1 MRIAACWFW
10 ARGNGSNEDDDC
22 PCTTEWPR
30 SCLGELFFWWGPGKN
45 WKRTDCHVPARF
57 GSIAKDSRNLGREG
71 GWGFSNRVNFYF
83 ACFFLLSFWCFS
95 FARRSIFF
103 AEEINVGVCVC
114 ACLSGFYPSGWVLPA
129 QDKTRI
135 RRSGVYLIG
144 MVPINLTMCCW
155 FLGFWVGFC
164 FCLTKAKQLFN

>member
-10 ARGNGSNEDDDC
+10 ARGNGFNEDDDC

-30 SCLGELFFWWGPGKN
+30 SCLGELFFGWGPGKN
-45 WKRTDCHVPARF
+45 WKRTDCHVPARL

-71 GWGFSNRVNFYF
+71 GVGLFQSSELLFCLLFF
-83 ACFFLLSFWCFS
+83 ALLLVFFF
-95 FARRSIFF
+95 REEKHFF

-129 QDKTRI
+129 QDKTQI

-155 FLGFWVGFC
+155 F
-164 FCLTKAKQLFN
+164 